1 MLNPAIADARVEGG
15 DDDNNNGDDDD
26 AALVPQ
32 PLPLP
37 LSAIPV
43 AHRPLPPVLPPPP
56 KNGGR
61 GLVVANPNFE
71 EENY

>member
-15 DDDNNNGDDDD
+15 DDDNNDGDDDD

-32 PLPLP
+32 PLPL
-37 LSAIPV
+37 SAIPA

-56 KNGGR
+56 KNGVR